1 MRLLVLAAVLTFGTA
16 ALLPADDEEKFALPP
31 RTVTMEMAHSNLG
44 KIAAALSKQGGI
56 PIALPDAASAA
67 EPCDAIFNDKPFW
80 FALEFTASQTGNRI
94 VLRDGGRKIA
104 LEPRGKSYEVSSV
117 HGPFRVVAR
126 EVVGRFLLD
135 SGSHFHEL
143 HLDIHWEPRLPVF
156 RLDSSP
162 RIASA
167 VDDKGRKLS
176 APALS
181 ARSQPTAAIHP
192 ATVRMEG
199 IHRDAKRI
207 AEIAG
212 NFTVTASDKM
222 LAFTFD
228 DLTKGKTPVIL
239 PAKDKVA
246 AILKRVE
253 KDESTWEFEIEL
265 TYPQKL
271 PQFESFESWTTENR
285 MRLVS
290 PGGRPFTT
298 TDHEIQVNGSKVTA
312 LYRFRE
318 AAKSGLTNPASKG
331 WKLVYD
337 APSPPLEFTVPFEL
351 KDIPLP

>member
-1 MRLLVLAAVLTFGTA
+1 MRTFIKAVALLLGVA
-16 ALLPADDEEKFALPP
+16 ALVPADDDEKFALPP

-44 KIAAALSKQGGI
+44 KIAAALSKQSGI
-56 PIALPDAASAA
+56 PIALPNAASAA

-126 EVVGRFLLD
+126 EVVGRFLLE

-162 RIASA
+162 RITSA
-167 VDDKGRKLS
+167 EDDKGRILT
-176 APALS
+176 APVSS

-192 ATVRMEG
+192 ATVRLDG
-199 IHRDAKRI
+199 IPRDAKRI
-207 AEIAG
+207 AEISG
-212 NFTVTASDKM
+212 NFTVTASEKM

-228 DLTKGKTPVIL
+228 DLTKGKTPVVL

-253 KDESTWEFEIEL
+253 KDENTWEFEIEL
-265 TYPQKL
+265 SYPPKL

-290 PGGRPFTT
+290 PDGRPFTT
-298 TDHEIQVNGSKVTA
+298 TDHEIQVNGSRVVA
-312 LYRFRE
+312 IYRFRE

-337 APSPPLEFTVPFEL
+337 APSPPLEFT
-351 KDIPLP
+351 